1 MKKQKTIQ
9 SSVNE
14 FDSLKSVLIDLGSQL
29 RDRRQEK
36 GLSLDHIATKT
47 RIRQRLLGA
56 IEEGKLEQLPEPV
69 YVHYFLRRYADFLGL
84 DGSSFASPFP
94 SESRFNLLKASWMRW
109 PMWQL
114 RPVHLYLLYVA
125 IIFGSVNGLSYWIE
139 RSVGS
144 SVDYLV
150 EQPAPEI
157 EAIASSPPSPPSV
170 VPSESSPA
178 SLVVKSEPD
187 PNSIE
192 PVRVSVIVTEP
203 SWILIEA
210 DGETAFEGTLTEG
223 TQQTWVANQK
233 LIIVA
238 GNAGA
243 VSVALNEGKSEKLGE
258 PGAVEEVIFTANQL
272 SRS

>member
-1 MKKQKTIQ
+1 MKKLKTLQ

-14 FDSLKSVLIDLGSQL
+14 FESLKSVLIDLGSQL

-36 GLSLDHIATKT
+36 GWSLDYIATKT

-84 DGSSFASPFP
+84 DGRSFASPFP
-94 SESRFNLLKASWMRW
+94 SESRFNLLKPSWMRL

-114 RPVHLYLLYVA
+114 RPVHLYMLYVA

-139 RSVGS
+139 RSAGS
-144 SVDYLV
+144 SIDYLV
-150 EQPAPEI
+150 EQPAAEP
-157 EAIASSPPSPPSV
+157 EAIASSTPSAPEPE
-170 VPSESSPA
+170 PEPT
-178 SLVVKSEPD
+178 SLVVKSQPD
-187 PNSIE
+187 ADSSE
-192 PVRVSVIVTEP
+192 PVRVSVVVTEP
-203 SWILIEA
+203 SWVLIEA
-210 DGETAFEGTLTEG
+210 DGETAFEGTLNEG
-223 TQQTWVANQK
+223 TEQTWVANQK
-233 LIIVA
+233 LVIVA

-243 VSVALNEGKSEKLGE
+243 ISVALNEGKSQTLGE

>member
-1 MKKQKTIQ
+1 
-9 SSVNE
+9 
-14 FDSLKSVLIDLGSQL
+14 
-29 RDRRQEK
+29 
-36 GLSLDHIATKT
+36 
-47 RIRQRLLGA
+47 
-56 IEEGKLEQLPEPV
+56 
-69 YVHYFLRRYADFLGL
+69 
-84 DGSSFASPFP
+84 
-94 SESRFNLLKASWMRW
+94 
-109 PMWQL
+109 
-114 RPVHLYLLYVA
+114 VA

-157 EAIASSPPSPPSV
+157 EAIASSPPSPLGI
-170 VPSESSPA
+170 PSEPSPA

-223 TQQTWVANQK
+223 TQQTWVAHQK